1 MTQASGGC
9 VESKRRINRCQLVRK
24 DKNKLKLLHIVATP
38 REDHSNTLRVSQA
51 FLESMHARYPD
62 LKVEEFNLFD
72 RELPAV
78 AGANIEAKYTLMM
91 RRPLDKLHQESWKHI
106 EDQIAHF
113 LSADIYVISTP
124 MWNFSIPYSLK
135 FYIDAIFQ
143 PGYLFKYD
151 EVGRAIGLVEG
162 KKMVCITSR
171 GADYS
176 ENSPYHAYDFV
187 EHYLRAAFGF
197 VGITDLVFI
206 NAQPMDISLQLRQ
219 TAIASAVAEAR
230 HLAAGRD
237 WSVDAIAA
245 QLGNPLD
252 LKPAPLP
259 V

>member
-1 MTQASGGC
+1 
-9 VESKRRINRCQLVRK
+9 
-24 DKNKLKLLHIVATP
+24 LKLLHIVATP
-38 REDHSNTLRVSQA
+38 REDHSNTLNVSRA
-51 FLESMHARYPD
+51 FLESMIARYPD

-91 RRPLDKLHQESWKHI
+91 RRPLDKRHEESWKQI

-113 LSADIYVISTP
+113 LSADIYVISSP

-151 EVGRAIGLVEG
+151 ELGRAIGLVQD

-176 ENSPYHAYDFV
+176 ENSPFHAYDFF
-187 EHYLRAAFGF
+187 EPYLRAAFGF
-197 VGITDLVFI
+197 VGITDLAFI
-206 NAQPMDISLQLRQ
+206 NAQPMDISLQLREA
-219 TAIASAVAEAR
+219 AIANAIAEAHR
-230 HLAAGRD
+230 LAASRD
-237 WSVDAIAA
+237 WRVDKIVV
-245 QLGNPLD
+245 QPENPLD

-259 V
+259 VS